1 MSDYAIKLEKVY
13 KSFEKNKQSIMNKIR
28 HTNNKSTSKFY
39 AIKDLSIEINKGE
52 TVAVIGLNGS
62 GKSTLLKL
70 IAGIY
75 QPDSGSID
83 VNGKIGPLLQMGPG
97 FQKELP
103 AKDNILIAGLLL
115 GLSKSEITSKMD
127 SILEYAGLKNFSN
140 MKIMHY
146 SSGMR
151 VRLAFATALQVNPD
165 ILLVDEALAVGDKLF
180 KAKSNES
187 FKEFKKRGKTILFTT
202 HSMRSVQDIA
212 DSVLLMNEGE
222 LIHLG
227 DPIKGLELY
236 EKMTSKKMKEK

>member
-13 KSFEKNKQSIMNKIR
+13 KSFEKNKQSIINKIR

-103 AKDNILIAGLLL
+103 AKLVQFLRKKYPQLDHSGCSVCPVLVVFKDRFTSERTTQSIKFYHRLIGQ
-115 GLSKSEITSKMD
+115 K
-127 SILEYAGLKNFSN
+127 
-140 MKIMHY
+140 KI
-146 SSGMR
+146 R
-151 VRLAFATALQVNPD
+151 
-165 ILLVDEALAVGDKLF
+165 
-180 KAKSNES
+180 
-187 FKEFKKRGKTILFTT
+187 
-202 HSMRSVQDIA
+202 
-212 DSVLLMNEGE
+212 
-222 LIHLG
+222 
-227 DPIKGLELY
+227 
-236 EKMTSKKMKEK
+236 